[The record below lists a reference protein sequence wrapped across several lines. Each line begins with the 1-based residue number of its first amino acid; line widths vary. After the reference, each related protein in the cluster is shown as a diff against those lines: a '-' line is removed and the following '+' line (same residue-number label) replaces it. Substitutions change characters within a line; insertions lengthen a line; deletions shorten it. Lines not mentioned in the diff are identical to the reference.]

1 MSVREEYEKL
11 RKKYNLP
18 QFDELDHAFDIAD
31 LETDGPLLREIR
43 HRVEERLEF
52 VINTLDPVCQPDTNS
67 VRSMIECG
75 FFGDKEKKQAF
86 LLKVGEFD
94 EIKFYQNLPP

>member
-52 VINTLDPVCQPDTNS
+52 VINTLDPVYPPGSLIAIVFVGFVLLLRLIVLILD
-67 VRSMIECG
+67 SMQKREYSANIR
-75 FFGDKEKKQAF
+75 KE
-86 LLKVGEFD
+86 
-94 EIKFYQNLPP
+94 